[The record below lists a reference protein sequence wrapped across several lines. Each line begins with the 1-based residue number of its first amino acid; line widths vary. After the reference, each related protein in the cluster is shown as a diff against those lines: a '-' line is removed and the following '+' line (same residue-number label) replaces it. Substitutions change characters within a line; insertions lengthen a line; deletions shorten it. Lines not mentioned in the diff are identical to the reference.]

1 MIGRLVDQVIS
12 SLGDGRIKFSVLY
25 LGRRL
30 VDLVDQMTS
39 SLGDGRIKF
48 SVIPQS
54 PTLINY
60 RKPYSAIT

>member
-1 MIGRLVDQVIS
+1 MVDQVTS

-60 RKPYSAIT
+60 